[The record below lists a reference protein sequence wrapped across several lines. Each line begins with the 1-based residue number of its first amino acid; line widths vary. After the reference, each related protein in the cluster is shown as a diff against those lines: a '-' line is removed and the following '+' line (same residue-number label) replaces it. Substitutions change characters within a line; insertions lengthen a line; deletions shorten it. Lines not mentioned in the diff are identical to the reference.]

1 MLKLSERIMMAAEMV
16 RHGKVVADIGT
27 DHAYL
32 PAKLV
37 SDGICPKAL
46 ACDLRKGPLNNA
58 KKTVEQYGVADKIT
72 LRLSDGFVEIK
83 PFEADDFVMCGM
95 GGTLMAELVSRA
107 NWLKDPDKLLI
118 LQPQSHAEDIR
129 SYLIGNGFEIIK
141 ENACTDGGKLYCAF
155 CASWTGK
162 IKEYSEGYIY
172 YGKLPE
178 CNTPEAKMYLL
189 KVVDRLRTK
198 LDAEEKHGSE
208 EKAEYLRRTISETE
222 EKINDMQSD
231 G

>member
-16 RHGKVVADIGT
+16 RRGKVVADIGT

-32 PAKLV
+32 PAWLV
-37 SDGICPKAL
+37 LNGICQRAL

-58 KKTVEQYGVADKIT
+58 KNTVEQYGVADKIT
-72 LRLSDGFVEIK
+72 LRLSDGFDEIE

-107 NWLKDPDKLLI
+107 HWLKSPEKLLI

-129 SYLIGNGFEIIK
+129 DYLIRNGFEIIK
-141 ENACTDGGKLYCAF
+141 ENACTDGCKLYCAF
-155 CASWTGK
+155 CAQWTG
-162 IKEYSEGYIY
+162 ITKEYSEGYIY
-172 YGKLPE
+172 YGRLPE
-178 CNTPEAKMYLL
+178 CDAPEAKQYLL
-189 KVVDRLRTK
+189 KIVDRLKTK
-198 LDAEEKHGSE
+198 LDAEEKHGTE
-208 EKAEYLRRTISETE
+208 EKAEYLRRIISETE